1 MKKLKILLILLL
13 GLSPIVINAQM
24 TGEEVEYKFYKEV
37 ESNVHFEKEESVCE
51 NFDKNSFVY
60 MDYEYSLSKP
70 EEKENRIIEV
80 DTDGIDISSDIM
92 NRYHF
97 EWLQIENGPMKVIEL
112 EFLDDEDN
120 IIEYNISNYRNVTG
134 AIDNFHDQND
144 ETYSV
149 MNYNTS
155 LTLKFDKPV
164 NTKYMKLRFK
174 FVNDGSS
181 IFSFRV
187 ESYLDEYWTNSFD
200 RSSFGVKDYCDEK
213 ECITDFIMEDKN
225 PTDRYI
231 NIPSIVYK
239 YKDPYY
245 KCYSLDRVYAPG
257 YYKELDEYIKDEEK
271 HRVVI
276 TNEEEK
282 DKLTETINT
291 LVLTNEENMKYLKQ
305 ELENNNEQEMKK
317 IMDKLEELNTANQD
331 IQEVINNMGV
341 EDIVKIKN
349 DVNEIF
355 KDNALIKSYLN
366 KVDVNNESNAQQLRN
381 YIGKLYENSDKYMS
395 LLNFVAS
402 KDEINSLKKLI
413 SDTLN
418 NYESSSAAATGEKA
432 KTEEAVTVSAEVKED
447 NQDKV
452 SSGLV
457 ALNTSPV
464 KEVNYS
470 TFTGFIFI
478 FGVLALLVSILLTIR
493 NVKKSRAK

>member
-1 MKKLKILLILLL
+1 MKKLKILLLLLLL
-13 GLSPIVINAQM
+13 GLSPIVMNAQT

-37 ESNVHFEKEESVCE
+37 ESNVHYEKDLSICE
-51 NFDKNSFVY
+51 NFDKNNFVY
-60 MDYEYSLSKP
+60 MNYEYSLSKP
-70 EEKENRIIEV
+70 EDKDNRIIEV
-80 DTDGIDISSDIM
+80 DTNGIDISSDIM

-112 EFLDDEDN
+112 EFIDDDGN
-120 IIEYNISNYRNVTG
+120 IIDYNISDYRNVTG

-144 ETYSV
+144 DTYSV
-149 MNYNTS
+149 MNFNTS

-187 ESYLDEYWTNSFD
+187 ESYLDQYWTNSFD
-200 RSSFGVKDYCDEK
+200 RSSFGVKDYCDDDI
-213 ECITDFIMEDKN
+213 CITDFIMEDKN

-245 KCYSLDRVYAPG
+245 KCYSFDRVYAPG
-257 YYKELDEYIKDEEK
+257 YYKELDAYTKDEDK
-271 HRVVI
+271 YRVIVN
-276 TNEEEK
+276 NEEEK
-282 DKLTETINT
+282 DKLNDALTT
-291 LVLTNEENMKYLKQ
+291 LVLKNEENMEYLKQ
-305 ELENNNEQEMKK
+305 ELVNNNEQEMKK
-317 IMDKLEELNTANQD
+317 LMDKLDELNIANQNV
-331 IQEVINNMGV
+331 QEVINNLGA
-341 EDIVKIKN
+341 EEIAELKN
-349 DVNEIF
+349 DVSEIF
-355 KDNALIKSYLN
+355 KDNAVIKSYIS
-366 KVDVNNESNAQQLRN
+366 KVDANNSTSVEEMKS
-381 YIGKLYENSDKYMS
+381 YISKFYENSDKYMS
-395 LLNFVAS
+395 LLKLVAS
-402 KDEINSLKKLI
+402 KDEINSLKRLI
-413 SDTLN
+413 N
-418 NYESSSAAATGEKA
+418 NTVNTHKENTESND
-432 KTEEAVTVSAEVKED
+432 EAVLVNAEVKEET

-470 TFTGFIFI
+470 TFTSFIFI